1 MLQREKAFEIRQEI
15 KAIATELK
23 TMILKEEQHRN
34 LGKNIYMAFIVDG
47 NFPSVRVGFNLT

>member
-23 TMILKEEQHRN
+23 MMILKEEQHRN
-34 LGKNIYMAFIVDG
+34 LGKNIYMAFTVDG
-47 NFPSVRVGFNLT
+47 NFPSIRLGFNLT